1 MMEEDKLCSPKT
13 FSAATS
19 PIKDTLQLRYDSR
32 ELGKKLVSRDVQTDK
47 YSAGGIF
54 HSSSSSEKVQQ
65 AFFVEDAKL
74 LIHQFVLSDRDRSNN
89 GQYLNVLFGF
99 KYFCELTN
107 IFWFSVQVFG
117 GKSGSRESNATKSTW
132 GQITETVKE
141 KLETVGRRGRR
152 YSKEQGERWAPC
164 GSGDSDHFLLQHLLL
179 TGREMRGLRVDTT
192 ACLVWPSPASLTT
205 NFSPTNK
212 HSTRPR
218 KRRWP
223 WKPSTP
229 SSTAS
234 TQTPC

>member
-1 MMEEDKLCSPKT
+1 MCRLT
-13 FSAATS
+13 NILRAAFSTQAHQV
-19 PIKDTLQLRYDSR
+19 KRYN
-32 ELGKKLVSRDVQTDK
+32 
-47 YSAGGIF
+47 
-54 HSSSSSEKVQQ
+54 VQQ

-74 LIHQFVLSDRDRSNN
+74 QWAI
-89 GQYLNVLFGF
+89 F
-99 KYFCELTN
+99 KC
-107 IFWFSVQVFG
+107 SVQVFG

-152 YSKEQGERWAPC
+152 YSKEQGERWALC

-192 ACLVWPSPASLTT
+192 ACLVWLSPASLTT